1 MTSAYNAVWLYNLA
15 VVKETKRWFK
25 HGLIRTEQLTSI
37 CEVYPSGFYHPNFII
52 RILLFVATI
61 LALSGI
67 TGLFGLMI
75 ADSGEKLMLTGCIV
89 YGILSFFVLDRI
101 FISTQKHYKS
111 GVTEALLYHACG
123 FVIVGVS
130 WIRDF
135 DNIFLTLLV
144 CFIVFSFA
152 AFRYLDLLT
161 TIAALICFGGLIFY
175 EFAMAGEIYKLMIP
189 FVFIIVFTPIYFACR
204 KLKRVPGYSIWINNL
219 VVVEVF
225 SLIVVYAAGNY
236 FVVRELS
243 VSMMDLD
250 LSQGGDIPFAFLFYA
265 FTVIIPVAYLYFG
278 IKQKNVV
285 LLRVSLLALAFSVF
299 TFKYYYGFGHPEI
312 SLTVAGILLTGIA
325 LVLLNYLKIMRN
337 GYTRE
342 NLLTEK
348 WGSANIQSILVS
360 QTLGGNQVAT
370 ADNDFKGGA
379 GEFGGGGAT
388 GDF

>member
-1 MTSAYNAVWLYNLA
+1 MTSAYNSMWLYNLA

-25 HGLIRTEQLTSI
+25 HGLIRAEQLTSI
-37 CEVYPSGFYHPNFII
+37 REVYPSGFYHPNFII

-89 YGILSFFVLDRI
+89 YGILSFFVLDII

-123 FVIVGVS
+123 FVIVGVA
-130 WIRDF
+130 WMGDF
-135 DNIFLTLLV
+135 DNIFLTLFV

-152 AFRYLDLLT
+152 GFRYLDLLT
-161 TIAALICFGGLIFY
+161 TLAALICFGGLIFY
-175 EFAMAGEIYKLMIP
+175 ELALAGEIYKQTIP
-189 FVFIIVFTPIYFACR
+189 FVFIAIFTPIYFACR
-204 KLKRVPGYSIWINNL
+204 KLKTVPGYSIWINNL
-219 VVVEVF
+219 IVMEAF
-225 SLIVVYAAGNY
+225 CLIVVYAAGNY
-236 FVVRELS
+236 LVVRELS
-243 VSMMDLD
+243 VSMMNLD
-250 LSQGGDIPFAFLFYA
+250 LSQGDDIPFAFLFYA
-265 FTVIIPVAYLYFG
+265 FTVSIPLAYLFFG
-278 IKQKNVV
+278 IKEKDVV

-312 SLTVAGILLTGIA
+312 SLTVAGIVLTGIA
-325 LVLLNYLKIMRN
+325 LILMNYLKIMRN

-348 WGSANIQSILVS
+348 WGSANIQAMLIS
-360 QTLGGNQVAT
+360 QTMGGNEVT
-370 ADNDFKGGA
+370 TVDNDFKGGG
-379 GEFGGGGAT
+379 GEFGGGGAS
-388 GDF
+388 GEY